1 MNNIQLH
8 QENIFSQKDGKL
20 IWKNE
25 PDPLVLQDSND
36 SIRSILKRIET
47 KQSDNRDFLE
57 STLVN
62 FLKILE

>member
-1 MNNIQLH
+1 MKNLQLYP
-8 QENIFSQKDGKL
+8 ENILSQKDGKL

-25 PDPLVLQDSND
+25 PDPLVVQDSND

-57 STLVN
+57 SALVN